1 MKQSSFLIVSL
12 FSCAICFAQERAQA
26 DVSITSVTLKDAAS
40 NTAIISNQPSTNITA
55 GPGSQRTKVAKTEP
69 LSQELKCSITV
80 HSYHDDDAYP
90 TTLIVL
96 LPVEVTVSSYPAN
109 ATLHK
114 SSSNS
119 TFVGYISFDLGQ
131 MSVGQNITVEFT
143 FAKSK
148 YGNKVGAYAYS
159 GTPDPNPTN
168 NYKEA
173 SY

>member
-1 MKQSSFLIVSL
+1 MKQLSFLIVIVFIYTMS
-12 FSCAICFAQERAQA
+12 FAQERAQA
-26 DVSITSVTLKDAAS
+26 DVSITSVTLKGAA
-40 NTAIISNQPSTNITA
+40 NNAAIISSQPSTNITA
-55 GPGSQRTKVAKTEP
+55 GPGSQSIKNAKMETP
-69 LSQELKCSITV
+69 PQELKCAVTV
-80 HSYHDDDAYP
+80 HSHHDDDAYP

-96 LPVEVTVSSYPAN
+96 LPVEVTVTSYPAN

-119 TFVGYISFDLGQ
+119 TFVGYISFNLG
-131 MSVGQNITVEFT
+131 SLAVGQNATVEFT
-143 FAKSK
+143 FTRSK

-173 SY
+173 SF